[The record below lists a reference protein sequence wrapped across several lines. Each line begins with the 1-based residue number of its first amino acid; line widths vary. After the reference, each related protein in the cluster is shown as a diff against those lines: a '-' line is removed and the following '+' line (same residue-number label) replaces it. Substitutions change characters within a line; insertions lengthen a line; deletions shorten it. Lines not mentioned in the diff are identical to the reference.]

1 MKNYKILTDVE
12 IDALADQV
20 TIALNDGWDLAG
32 HPFCTMT
39 EICQPIIKNM
49 ISRPDPVRKKC
60 DVDAC
65 QNQVRDGYDLCDEHY
80 EMDGLL

>member
-1 MKNYKILTDVE
+1 MKNYKILTNVE
-12 IDALADQV
+12 IDTLADQV

-39 EICQPIIKNM
+39 EVCQPIIKNE
-49 ISRPDPVRKKC
+49 ISRPPVQRMKC

-65 QNQVRDGYDLCDEHY
+65 QNLIREGFTLCDEHY